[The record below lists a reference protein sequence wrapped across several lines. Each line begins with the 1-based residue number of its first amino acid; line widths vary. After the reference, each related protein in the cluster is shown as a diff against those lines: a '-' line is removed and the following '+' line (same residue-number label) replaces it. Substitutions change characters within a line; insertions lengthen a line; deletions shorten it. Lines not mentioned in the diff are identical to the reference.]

1 MGQGN
6 IWICLR
12 FFFKK
17 GFFKPTSL
25 SYKIILVIYSNKPKI
40 IIFVEE
46 KRFPTIFNIEINNL
60 KCIFNGLFGKKF
72 KMLKIVLKGHMSIKG
87 GNSFW
92 IELWMSLKNY
102 I

>member
-1 MGQGN
+1 M
-6 IWICLR
+6 
-12 FFFKK
+12 
-17 GFFKPTSL
+17 
-25 SYKIILVIYSNKPKI
+25 
-40 IIFVEE
+40 EE

-92 IELWMSLKNY
+92 IEL
-102 I
+102 